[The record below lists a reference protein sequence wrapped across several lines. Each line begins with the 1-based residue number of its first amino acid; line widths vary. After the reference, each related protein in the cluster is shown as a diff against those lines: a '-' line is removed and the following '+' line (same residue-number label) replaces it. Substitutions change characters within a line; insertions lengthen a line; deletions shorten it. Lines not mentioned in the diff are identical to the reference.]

1 MFKAFEELKYR
12 DDVVYLLCGCG
23 KYKDKFEEYVKDNKL
38 EKKIKFLGYRK
49 DIDKIMQISDIF
61 LLLSFH
67 EGLTLSIIE
76 AMHFGL
82 PVVCSNVR
90 GNKDLIENEKGGFV
104 VPTTDHIKTA
114 QKLSYLLDNPAVCEK
129 MGKLN
134 KTNSKQYS
142 IENVIQELDTI
153 YDTIDF
159 DKKNKKNKK

>member
-1 MFKAFEELKYR
+1 
-12 DDVVYLLCGCG
+12 
-23 KYKDKFEEYVKDNKL
+23 
-38 EKKIKFLGYRK
+38 
-49 DIDKIMQISDIF
+49 MQISDIF

-82 PVVCSNVR
+82 PVVCSDVR

-114 QKLSYLLDNPAVCEK
+114 QKLSYLLDNPDVCEK

-134 KTNSKQYS
+134 KENSKQYS
-142 IENVIQELDTI
+142 IENVINELDVI
-153 YDTIDF
+153 YDTINF
-159 DKKNKKNKK
+159 DKNKKNKK